1 MGSSSGSLRPARRL
15 PEGPRLRAGWPSWEA
30 GRESFCRGTGCA
42 LLPCP
47 PDDGEDTVAMNQPAK
62 RSLAAGLLAL
72 LRPPNVFTAVADSFA
87 GLVLARRAG
96 PVSGDRGLWCIAA
109 SACLYLG
116 GIALNDYFDREVD
129 ALERPER
136 PIPSGAVPPAVAAG
150 IGAGL
155 LAAGIA
161 LAGLA
166 GGPAITVAAVLA
178 LAILLYDGVWKGT
191 GAGFLN
197 MGVCL
202 GLNFYMPM
210 SLAMR
215 SLPTPFL
222 FAPVLLTA
230 YISVLTYL
238 AHEEVGGNT
247 LERAR
252 RGVAAMAVVA
262 LIMAVA
268 IAPWPATLVG
278 WAFLAVLVARG
289 AVLFAPLWTARGG
302 PATGRAI
309 SGGILMIPLFDA
321 TFVATAG
328 EASWAFAVAS
338 LALPAMALR
347 RMY

>member
-1 MGSSSGSLRPARRL
+1 
-15 PEGPRLRAGWPSWEA
+15 
-30 GRESFCRGTGCA
+30 
-42 LLPCP
+42 
-47 PDDGEDTVAMNQPAK
+47 MNQPAR

-72 LRPPNVFTAVADSFA
+72 VRPPNVFTAVADSLA

-96 PVSGDRGLWCIAA
+96 PVLGDPGLWCLAA

-116 GIALNDYFDREVD
+116 GIALNDYFDRAVD
-129 ALERPER
+129 AVERPER
-136 PIPSGAVPPAVAAG
+136 PIPSGSVPPAVAAG
-150 IGAGL
+150 VGAAL
-155 LAAGIA
+155 LAAGIV
-161 LAGLA
+161 LAALA
-166 GGPAITVAAVLA
+166 GGPATAVAAVLA
-178 LAILLYDGVWKGT
+178 LAILLYDAVLKGT

-197 MGVCL
+197 MGVCR

-210 SLAMR
+210 SLAMK
-215 SLPTPFL
+215 SVPTFCL

-238 AHEEVGGNT
+238 AHQEVGGNT

-252 RGVAAMAVVA
+252 RGVTAMAVVA
-262 LIMAVA
+262 LLMAVA
-268 IAPWPATLVG
+268 IASWPATLVG

-289 AVLFAPLWTARGG
+289 AALFAPLWTEAGG
-302 PATGRAI
+302 PTTGGAI

-347 RMY
+347 RMYSPT